1 MSYVIILFYFKQYFV
16 SLKLSLEIS
25 WNYCLIYSPVFDC
38 FGFDSKEKKSFM
50 FLGEFNIYTREAG
63 AGGLSIAVE
72 GPSKAELDFDD
83 RKDGSCG
90 VKYIVTE
97 PGEYLVS
104 VKFNDEHIPESPF
117 KVYITPSI
125 GDARKLSVAA
135 LQQKGLQ
142 VGVGILTEKKNREKS
157 IDTQLIFMYCGLC

>member
-1 MSYVIILFYFKQYFV
+1 MFCQFEVVIWIIMKFLPYLFSCFILFWFWLYR
-16 SLKLSLEIS
+16 
-25 WNYCLIYSPVFDC
+25 
-38 FGFDSKEKKSFM
+38 KKSFT
-50 FLGEFNIYTREAG
+50 FVGEFNIYTREAG

-90 VKYIVTE
+90 VKYVVTE

-142 VGVGILTEKKNREKS
+142 VSVGMRKNGETC
-157 IDTQLIFMYCGLC
+157 IDTQLLCKYCGLC